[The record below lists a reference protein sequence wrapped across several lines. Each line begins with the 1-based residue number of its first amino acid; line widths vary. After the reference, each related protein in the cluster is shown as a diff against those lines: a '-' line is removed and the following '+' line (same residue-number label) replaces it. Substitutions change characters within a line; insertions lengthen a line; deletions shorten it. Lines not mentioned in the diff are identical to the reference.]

1 MNTFLNFQKI
11 NIPVINQQRLK
22 IFFPFFK
29 KQSPSPLILSMLV
42 FQHLLSI
49 LHWDKSQMSTDLR
62 WRRPVRNISDL
73 VFQITENNKYIFV
86 LKGTS
91 DTYAIDKTIFFVHIL
106 FDSGRKLLSH
116 HDNIH
121 IPTNVW
127 IDYIIGIK
135 FFEYDI
141 LFSNIWRGICY

>member
-1 MNTFLNFQKI
+1 
-11 NIPVINQQRLK
+11 
-22 IFFPFFK
+22 
-29 KQSPSPLILSMLV
+29 ML
-42 FQHLLSI
+42 LT
-49 LHWDKSQMSTDLR
+49 KR
-62 WRRPVRNISDL
+62 
-73 VFQITENNKYIFV
+73 Y
-86 LKGTS
+86 
-91 DTYAIDKTIFFVHIL
+91 FFVHIL

-141 LFSNIWRGICY
+141 LFSNI

>member
-1 MNTFLNFQKI
+1 
-11 NIPVINQQRLK
+11 
-22 IFFPFFK
+22 
-29 KQSPSPLILSMLV
+29 
-42 FQHLLSI
+42 
-49 LHWDKSQMSTDLR
+49 MSTDLR

-106 FDSGRKLLSH
+106 FDSGRKLLSR